1 MLLSEIFDQLAYGE
15 LSKLHVS
22 GENGEGIRPEH
33 YNSMVSHINLG
44 LTKLHTRFALRTSEV
59 IVQLNEGVN
68 TYSLSSK
75 YSVSANQ
82 SDVPF
87 KYIIDTPEAPF
98 TDNILKVERVVDELG
113 EVVFLNDSDEIYS
126 VYTPTYN
133 TLQVPEPSDEMSLC
147 VLYRANHPKLS
158 TGNVDPSTVE
168 VDIPETHLE
177 ALLYFIAARVH
188 SSIPDINGNTESSI
202 FEFKYEQSCQ
212 RLITE
217 GVEIRDNNSIDKL
230 RSNGWV

>member
-1 MLLSEIFDQLAYGE
+1 
-15 LSKLHVS
+15 
-22 GENGEGIRPEH
+22 
-33 YNSMVSHINLG
+33 
-44 LTKLHTRFALRTSEV
+44 
-59 IVQLNEGVN
+59 
-68 TYSLSSK
+68 
-75 YSVSANQ
+75 
-82 SDVPF
+82 
-87 KYIIDTPEAPF
+87 
-98 TDNILKVERVVDELG
+98 
-113 EVVFLNDSDEIYS
+113 
-126 VYTPTYN
+126 
-133 TLQVPEPSDEMSLC
+133 MSLC